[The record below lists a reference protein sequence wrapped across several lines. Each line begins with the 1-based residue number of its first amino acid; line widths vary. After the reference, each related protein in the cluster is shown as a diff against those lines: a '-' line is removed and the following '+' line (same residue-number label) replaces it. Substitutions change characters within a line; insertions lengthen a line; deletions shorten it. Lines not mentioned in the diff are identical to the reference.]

1 MTEPTPLDGAV
12 AAAGSITALAM
23 KLGVSVQACHRWVQR
38 GWVPAKQALKLELF
52 YGIPAKDLVK
62 PSLREMADLLTS

>member
-1 MTEPTPLDGAV
+1 MTDLNLLDQAV
-12 AAAGSITALAM
+12 TAAGSISALAR
-23 KLGVSVQACHRWVQR
+23 KLGIKPQVCNRWVKR
-38 GWVPAKQALKLELF
+38 GWVPPQQALKLELF